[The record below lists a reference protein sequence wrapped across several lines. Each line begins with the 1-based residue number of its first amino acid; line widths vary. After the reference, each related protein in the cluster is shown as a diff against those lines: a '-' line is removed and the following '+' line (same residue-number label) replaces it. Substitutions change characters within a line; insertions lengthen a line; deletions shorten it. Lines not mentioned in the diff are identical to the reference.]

1 MTPQSNIMVVA
12 PIIASRETELRQLL
26 ASMNLEPGVA
36 DPSNKLVPFDKFTTL
51 HFARFVI
58 LEDDTREDL
67 RVYGVTPPSATNFLA
82 FLCDFDGPADAL
94 RRELVANAE
103 SGLRQIFSFCESFTP
118 TTDLL
123 RWMEENERRPSA
135 NYVNWVGR
143 TALQVREENDLNLAI
158 KWYLNQRVST
168 GATPRQIWNDLRA
181 FVKQEQA
188 AGRLTLTP
196 PEPTPLSWQIK
207 NLAHCI
213 GIPLVL
219 FLLLPIIVLYLPFF
233 LIQLRMKELRDPVIA
248 PRPTTALI
256 HALDELE
263 DRIITNQFSA
273 YGSLK
278 PGPFRRWTIIFVL
291 FAIEYTARHIFTR
304 GFLGRV
310 KTILFAR
317 WVFIDKT
324 RVYFSSNYDGSL
336 EMYNGDFINKVFFGL
351 NIVFSNGLG
360 YPKTNWLILDG
371 ARYEQPF
378 KDYLRRH
385 QVPTQVWYNAAPGV
399 TAYDMQRNSLI
410 RSGLEQSS
418 ISDSELDDWIKL
430 F

>member
-12 PIIASRETELRQLL
+12 PIIASREPELRQLL
-26 ASMNLEPGVA
+26 ASMNREPGVA
-36 DPSNKLVPFDKFTTL
+36 DPANAIVPFDKFTTL

-67 RVYGVTPPSATNFLA
+67 RVYGVAPPSATNFLA

-94 RRELVANAE
+94 RRELVARAE
-103 SGLRQIFSFCESFTP
+103 PGLRQIFSFCESFTP
-118 TTDLL
+118 STDLL
-123 RWMEENERRPSA
+123 RWMEDNERPPSA

-143 TALQVREENDLNLAI
+143 TTLQVSEENDLFLALS
-158 KWYLNQRVST
+158 WYLNHRASRNS
-168 GATPRQIWNDLRA
+168 TPRQLWNDLRI
-181 FVKQEQA
+181 FVNQEQA

-219 FLLLPIIVLYLPFF
+219 FLLLPLIVLYLPFF

-248 PRPTTALI
+248 PRQTTALV
-256 HALDELE
+256 HSLDELE

-291 FAIEYTARHIFTR
+291 LAIEYTARHIFTH

-310 KTILFAR
+310 KTIQFAR

-336 EMYNGDFINKVFFGL
+336 EMYNGDFINKVSWGL

-360 YPKTNWLILDG
+360 YPTTSWLILDG
-371 ARYEQPF
+371 AKDEQPF

-385 QVPTQVWYNAAPGV
+385 QLPTQVWYNAAPGV

-410 RSGLEQSS
+410 RNGLQQAT
-418 ISDSELDDWIKL
+418 ITDSELDEWIKL

>member
-1 MTPQSNIMVVA
+1 MTPQSTIMVVA
-12 PIIASRETELRQLL
+12 PIVASREPALRQLL
-26 ASMNLEPGVA
+26 ATMNLEPGVA
-36 DPSNKLVPFDKFTTL
+36 NPANTLVPFEKFATL

-67 RVYGVTPPSATNFLA
+67 RVYGATPPPPTNFLA

-94 RRELVANAE
+94 RRELVAKAE
-103 SGLRQIFSFCESFTP
+103 PGLRQIFSFCESFTP

-123 RWMEENERRPSA
+123 RWMEDNERPPSA

-143 TALQVREENDLNLAI
+143 TVVQVREENDLWMAI
-158 KWYLNQRVST
+158 KWYLNQRAST
-168 GATPRQIWNDLRA
+168 GATPRQIWNELRT

-219 FLLLPIIVLYLPFF
+219 FLLLPLIVLYLPFF

-248 PRPTTALI
+248 PRPTTALV
-256 HALDELE
+256 HSLDELE
-263 DRIITNQFSA
+263 DRIIINQFSA
-273 YGSLK
+273 YGSIK
-278 PGPFRRWTIIFVL
+278 PGPFRRWTIIAVL
-291 FAIEYTARHIFTR
+291 FAIEYTARHIFTH

-310 KTILFAR
+310 KTIQFAR

-336 EMYNGDFINKVFFGL
+336 EMYNGDFINKVYWGL

-371 ARYEQPF
+371 ARAEQPF

-385 QVPTQVWYNAAPGV
+385 QLPTQVWYTAAPGV

-410 RSGLEQSS
+410 RNGLEQNT

>member
-1 MTPQSNIMVVA
+1 MLVA
-12 PIIASRETELRQLL
+12 PILASREPELRQLL
-26 ASMNLEPGVA
+26 ATMNLEPGVA
-36 DPSNKLVPFDKFTTL
+36 NPANPLVPFEKFATL

-67 RVYGVTPPSATNFLA
+67 RVYGAMPPPPTNFLA

-94 RRELVANAE
+94 RLELVARAE
-103 SGLRQIFSFCESFTP
+103 PGLRQIFSSCESFTP

-123 RWMEENERRPSA
+123 RWMEDNERRPSA

-143 TALQVREENDLNLAI
+143 TALQVREENDLQLAI
-158 KWYLNQRVST
+158 KWYLSQRASAA
-168 GATPRQIWNDLRA
+168 ATPRQTWNDLRA

-196 PEPTPLSWQIK
+196 PEPTPLNWQIK

-213 GIPLVL
+213 GIPL
-219 FLLLPIIVLYLPFF
+219 LLLLLSPLILLCLPFF
-233 LIQLRMKELRDPVIA
+233 FILLRMKELRDPVIA
-248 PRPTTALI
+248 PRPATALV

-291 FAIEYTARHIFTR
+291 FAIEYTARHIFTH

-310 KTILFAR
+310 KTIQFAR

-336 EMYNGDFINKVFFGL
+336 EMYNGDFINKVSWGL

-371 ARYEQPF
+371 AKDEQPF

-385 QVPTQVWYNAAPGV
+385 QLPTQVWYNAASGV

-410 RSGLEQSS
+410 RNGLEQST

-430 F
+430 L

>member
-1 MTPQSNIMVVA
+1 MVVA
-12 PIIASRETELRQLL
+12 PIIGSREPELRQLL

-36 DPSNKLVPFDKFTTL
+36 DPANTLVPFEKFTTL

-67 RVYGVTPPSATNFLA
+67 RVYGATPPPPTNYLA
-82 FLCDFDGPADAL
+82 FVCDFDGTADAL
-94 RRELVANAE
+94 YRELVAHAE
-103 SGLRQIFSFCESFTP
+103 PGLRQIFSFCESFAP

-123 RWMEENERRPSA
+123 RWMEDKNERRLSA

-143 TALQVREENDLNLAI
+143 TALQIREENDLWLAI
-158 KWYLNQRVST
+158 KWYLNQRAST
-168 GATPRQIWNDLRA
+168 GATSRQVWNDLRA
-181 FVKQEQA
+181 FVKQEQS

-196 PEPTPLSWQIK
+196 PEPTPLNWQIK

-213 GIPLVL
+213 GIPL
-219 FLLLPIIVLYLPFF
+219 LLLLLAPLILLCLPFF
-233 LIQLRMKELRDPVIA
+233 FIILRMKELRDPVIA

-263 DRIITNQFSA
+263 DRIITNQFNA
-273 YGSLK
+273 YGSIK
-278 PGPFRRWTIIFVL
+278 PGPFRRWTITLVFL
-291 FAIEYTARHIFTR
+291 AIEYTSRHIFTR

-317 WVFIDKT
+317 WIFFDNNRVFF
-324 RVYFSSNYDGSL
+324 YSNYDGSL
-336 EMYNGDFINKVFFGL
+336 EMYNGDFINKVAWGL

-371 ARYEQPF
+371 ARAEQPF
-378 KDYLRRH
+378 KDHLRRH
-385 QVPTQVWYNAAPGV
+385 QIPTQVWYTAAPGV

-410 RSGLEQSS
+410 RNGLEQST